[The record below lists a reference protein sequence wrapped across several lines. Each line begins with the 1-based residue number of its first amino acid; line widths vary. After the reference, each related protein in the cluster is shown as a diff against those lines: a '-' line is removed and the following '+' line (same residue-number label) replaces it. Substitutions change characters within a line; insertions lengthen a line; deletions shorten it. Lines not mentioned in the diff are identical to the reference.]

1 MLLTG
6 SFAHAASD
14 SGSGKYETGYAEIV
28 RIAADL
34 HQALEPKF
42 RCQVQPT
49 PVLLDKMPVPFVQLT
64 APGGT
69 GVVQVSTGFIDL
81 LNYLSHAKA
90 IDGVDRGFYK
100 RSIAS
105 LAVQTGET
113 GLPHL
118 KPTGKESWSFNTMN
132 RQMTQFNQ
140 MASALLGT
148 AMAHHY
154 LGHYRKYASR
164 LVDPA
169 GHTVPLESLLT
180 SKEWREA
187 VTAGAKNA
195 LACGFGMEGSRAYF
209 DGLEKMPSRPAW
221 AFRLLPDKAPVARI
235 RLELLFA
242 ENDFFPTYDSLR

>member
-1 MLLTG
+1 MWLTG
-6 SFAHAASD
+6 SFAHAASEPV
-14 SGSGKYETGYAEIV
+14 SGNYETGYPEIV

-34 HQALEPKF
+34 HQALETKF

-64 APGGT
+64 AQGGT
-69 GVVQVSTGFIDL
+69 GAVQVSTGFIDL

-118 KPTGKESWSFNTMN
+118 TPTGKEAWSFDTMN
-132 RQMTQFNQ
+132 RQMSQFNQ

-154 LGHYRKYASR
+154 LGHYRKYANH

-169 GHTVPLESLLT
+169 GHPVPLESLLT
-180 SKEWREA
+180 SKEWRDA

-195 LACGFGMEGSRAYF
+195 LACGFGMDGPRAYF
-209 DGLEKMPSRPAW
+209 DALEKMPSRPAW
-221 AFRLLPDKAPVARI
+221 ASSLLPDQAPAARMK
-235 RLELLFA
+235 LGLLFA
-242 ENDFFPTYDSLR
+242 ENDFFPTYEPLR